1 MAVLLP
7 PVLFRFSSLLLRIE
21 NPYTQ
26 WVWIANPDQRHGVE
40 HPLGRVCKSLYSM
53 GLDCKTRPTAR
64 YEHPLGRVPRTI
76 SIRRDRWVLVRHRVD
91 AQPHGHKIV
100 VHIAG
105 TEISVAGFLVALLI
119 VFNFIQRYSP
129 PLWGSL
135 PVETK
140 G

>member
-7 PVLFRFSSLLLRIE
+7 HALFWFSTLLFRIE

-26 WVWIANPDQRHGVE
+26 RVWIANPDQRHAAE
-40 HPLGRVCKSLYSM
+40 HPLGQVCKSLYSM

-100 VHIAG
+100 VHIPCA
-105 TEISVAGFLVALLI
+105 EIAVACLTIALFARESNTVLYA
-119 VFNFIQRYSP
+119 VFNHHQ
-129 PLWGSL
+129 
-135 PVETK
+135 
-140 G
+140 